1 MKTTMLSVIGC
12 ALLAANVL
20 PARAQTTNVTLNVNI
35 ALTGVASSNDSIA
48 HVKISTKDVINAIGT
63 DFNTNGGPAFTASS
77 KLVAV
82 SGGGGSGPSFLI
94 RTGTNDFPVPDGVL
108 AVANVG
114 DSVRATKTSSTG
126 AITGTETSI
135 DNFVLSTSTLSFN
148 VQGYTTASVSNRG
161 RGRDLLPDTSPV
173 ALSSKVN
180 GNATSAAGNSVV
192 QGVISASGR
201 KVEIAP

>member
-94 RTGTNDFPVPDGVL
+94 RTDRKSTRLN
-108 AVANVG
+108 
-114 DSVRATKTSSTG
+114 SSH
-126 AITGTETSI
+126 
-135 DNFVLSTSTLSFN
+135 
-148 VQGYTTASVSNRG
+148 
-161 RGRDLLPDTSPV
+161 
-173 ALSSKVN
+173 
-180 GNATSAAGNSVV
+180 
-192 QGVISASGR
+192 
-201 KVEIAP
+201 